1 MNQANVNLSDG
12 QRTKLMKN
20 KQANVRLSRDSL
32 VGNDVVL
39 IGKRDLGKLNKAKEK
54 GTGVVV
60 YAQAASFATGG
71 SLFGAIAP
79 LARAALP
86 MAAKALGLAGLS
98 FGAEKLLGKIFG
110 SGAIP
115 PEAIHLA
122 QMVEVLTPTQKKMIK
137 NFLRSQ
143 GIVQG
148 SGQRG
153 GFLGLLASLGIPLA
167 ISLVKK
173 VLGRGAVPMG
183 KGVVLKPRG
192 GKGMVLQP
200 PPPVWGNWPKKSLWT
215 LP

>member
-12 QRTKLMKN
+12 QRKKLMKN

-54 GTGVVV
+54 GTGVIV
-60 YAQAASFATGG
+60 YAQAASFAGG

-79 LARAALP
+79 LAKAALP
-86 MAAKALGLAGLS
+86 IAAKTLGLAGLS
-98 FGAEKLLGKIFG
+98 FGAEKLLKKIFG

-115 PEAIHLA
+115 PEAAQLA
-122 QMVEVLTPTQKKMIK
+122 QMVEVLTPAHKKMIRD
-137 NFLRSQ
+137 FLRSQ

-173 VLGRGAVPMG
+173 VLGRGAAPMG

-200 PPPVWGNWPKKSLWT
+200 PPVWGNWPKKSLWT